1 MSSVRFPSY
10 VEVQK
15 IFDPGN
21 IESEIRKKNNE
32 RKEMS
37 TEKASLKSE
46 RNDGRK
52 KKKIES
58 AERISLPQYMW
69 KDSRAYQT

>member
-1 MSSVRFPSY
+1 MECAKRIEAKKMEDVQCVVPLY

-37 TEKASLKSE
+37 RLK
-46 RNDGRK
+46 R
-52 KKKIES
+52 
-58 AERISLPQYMW
+58 LV
-69 KDSRAYQT
+69 

>member
-1 MSSVRFPSY
+1 MEDVQCVVPQY

-52 KKKIES
+52 KKKS
-58 AERISLPQYMW
+58 NQRRDFLPHYMEGF
-69 KDSRAYQT
+69 KTYQT

>member
-1 MSSVRFPSY
+1 MECAKRVEVKKGGKCPVCGSLVH

-37 TEKASLKSE
+37 IEKASLKNE
-46 RNDGRK
+46 K
-52 KKKIES
+52 EMM
-58 AERISLPQYMW
+58 E
-69 KDSRAYQT
+69 